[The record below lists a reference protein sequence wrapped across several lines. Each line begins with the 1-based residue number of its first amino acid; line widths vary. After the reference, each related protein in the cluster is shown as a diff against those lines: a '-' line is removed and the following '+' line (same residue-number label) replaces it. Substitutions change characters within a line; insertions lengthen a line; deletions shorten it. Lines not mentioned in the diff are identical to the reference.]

1 MHCFPNILTKKE
13 NAAWRSFIAMV
24 DGFLCNHRAEY
35 YVQLVRTLVRNYHK
49 IGCRMSLKIHILDA
63 HLNSFKDNMGSFSEE
78 QGERFHQDMNQL
90 ENPYQGQCSENMMG
104 DYI

>member
-49 IGCRMSLKIHILDA
+49 IGCGMSLKVHIIDA
-63 HLNSFKDNMGSFSEE
+63 HLDSFKDNMGSFSEE
-78 QGERFHQDMNQL
+78 QGEHFHRDMNQL
-90 ENPYQGQCSENMMG
+90 ENRYQG
-104 DYI
+104 